1 MPISFATAVTRPRS
15 TNGQLVGVPVFTGG
29 PVGRGGT
36 SRREL
41 EVLGFTGKLGTTAVT
56 PGYVYVGVG
65 DRGTVSPAA
74 LRTAAAAM
82 ARAAAKVPV
91 LVTSLADVEGVERRT
106 AAQAVAE
113 GVVLGA
119 YRYVRLKRDSTP
131 PALER
136 VLLLGPSSAA
146 SRMQA
151 GAERGAAIAAAVN
164 LGRDL
169 ANTPPGLLTARDLA
183 ESALSVGRD
192 AGLTVEVLD
201 EAAISDLR
209 LGGLLGVNQG
219 STEPPRLVKLTY
231 VPRHPVATVALVGKG
246 ITYDSGG
253 ISLKPS
259 NAMHA
264 AMKMD
269 MTGAAVVLAAMS
281 ALRVTKPNVKVVGY
295 LCCTDNMPSG
305 SALKLGDVL
314 TIRNG
319 TTVEIHNTDA
329 EGRLVLADGLCLAV
343 EDGADAIVDV
353 ATLTGACMSALG
365 LEIAGLM
372 GNNESWIE
380 QIRAAAGRADEPVWP
395 LPLPARYRPHLDS
408 DVADLKNIGTEY
420 GGALAAGLF
429 LQEFTG
435 GVPWVHL
442 DIAGPMKSDRDDGWR
457 VKGASAFGV
466 RTLLELLDRF
476 EPPPPAPMPP
486 M

>member
-1 MPISFATAVTRPRS
+1 MTVSFDTATTRPRS
-15 TNGQLVGVPVFTGG
+15 VDLVGVPVFTSG
-29 PVGRGGT
+29 PVPRGAL

-41 EVLGFTGKLGTTAVT
+41 DALGFSAKVGSVAVT
-56 PGYVYVGVG
+56 PGTVHVGLG
-65 DRGTVSPAA
+65 DRDAVSVAT

-82 ARAAAKVPV
+82 ARATGTATAVA
-91 LVTSLADVEGVERRT
+91 TSLADVGGIDPRA

-113 GVVLGA
+113 GIVLGT
-119 YRYVRLKRDSTP
+119 YRFVRLKRDAKPSP
-131 PALER
+131 LEH
-136 VLLLGPSSAA
+136 VVLLGPTPAHA
-146 SRMQA
+146 KLAA
-151 GAERGAAIAAAVN
+151 GAARGAVIAAAVN

-183 ESALSVGRD
+183 DTATAVGRET
-192 AGLTVEVLD
+192 GLAVEVLD
-201 EAAISDLR
+201 ETAIAELR

-219 STEPPRLVKLTY
+219 STEPPRLVRLTY
-231 VPRHPVATVALVGKG
+231 TPRSPVATVALVGKG

-253 ISLKPS
+253 ISLKPT

-269 MTGAAVVLAAMS
+269 MTGAAVVLATMS
-281 ALRVTKPNVKVVGY
+281 ALRTTKPRVKVIGY

-314 TIRNG
+314 TFRNG

-329 EGRLVLADGLCLAV
+329 EGRLVLADGLGLAV

-353 ATLTGACMSALG
+353 ATLTGACIAALG

-372 GNNESWIE
+372 GNDEAWVG
-380 QIRAAAGRADEPVWP
+380 QVRAAAGRADEPVWP
-395 LPLPARYRPHLDS
+395 LPLPARYRSHLDS
-408 DVADLKNIGTEY
+408 DVADLKNVGSDY

-429 LQEFTG
+429 LQEFTA
-435 GVPWVHL
+435 GVPWAHL
-442 DIAGPMKSDRDDGWR
+442 DIAGPMKVDRDDGWR

-476 EPPPPAPMPP
+476 EPVR
-486 M
+486 

>member
-1 MPISFATAVTRPRS
+1 MPISFTTAVSRPRS
-15 TNGQLVGVPVFTGG
+15 AGGQVVGVPVYTTG
-29 PVGRGGT
+29 PMGRGAA
-36 SRREL
+36 SRRDL
-41 EVLGFTGKLGTTAVT
+41 EALGFTGQLGTTAVT

-65 DRGTVSPAA
+65 ERDSVSPAT

-82 ARAAAKVPV
+82 ARAAAKAPV
-91 LVTSLADVEGVERRT
+91 LVTSLADVDGIERRA

-119 YRYVRLKRDSTP
+119 YRYVRLKRDAKP
-131 PALER
+131 VALER
-136 VLLLGPSSAA
+136 VVLVGPAAA
-146 SRMQA
+146 SSRLRA

-183 ESALSVGRD
+183 GSAASVGRD
-192 AGLTVEVLD
+192 AGLEVDVFD
-201 EAAISDLR
+201 ESAIAELR

-219 STEPPRLVKLTY
+219 STEPPRLVKLTFA
-231 VPRHPVATVALVGKG
+231 PRHPVGTVALVGKG

-269 MTGAAVVLAAMS
+269 MSGAAVVLAAMS
-281 ALRVTKPNVKVVGY
+281 ALRLTKPKVRVVGY

-314 TIRNG
+314 TIRDG

-353 ATLTGACMSALG
+353 ATLTGACMAALG

-372 GNNESWIE
+372 GNNESWTA
-380 QIRAAAGRADEPVWP
+380 QVQAAAARADEPVWP

-408 DVADLKNIGTEY
+408 DVADLKNVGTEY

-429 LQEFTG
+429 LQEFTA
-435 GVPWVHL
+435 GVPWAHL
-442 DIAGPMKSDRDDGWR
+442 DIAGPMKCDRDDGWR

-476 EPPPPAPMPP
+476 ERPPN
-486 M
+486 

>member
-1 MPISFATAVTRPRS
+1 M
-15 TNGQLVGVPVFTGG
+15 
-29 PVGRGGT
+29 
-36 SRREL
+36 
-41 EVLGFTGKLGTTAVT
+41 AVT
-56 PGYVYVGVG
+56 PGTVYVGLG
-65 DRGTVSPAA
+65 DRDAVSVAT

-82 ARAAAKVPV
+82 ARAAGTATVV
-91 LVTSLADVEGVERRT
+91 ATTLADAGGVDPRA

-113 GVVLGA
+113 GVVLGT
-119 YRYVRLKRDSTP
+119 YRFLRLKRDARPSP
-131 PALER
+131 LEQ
-136 VLLLGPSSAA
+136 VVLLGPAPA
-146 SRMQA
+146 HAKLAA
-151 GAERGAAIAAAVN
+151 GAARGAVIGAAVN

-183 ESALSVGRD
+183 DTATAVGQET
-192 AGLTVEVLD
+192 GLAVEVLD
-201 EAAISDLR
+201 ETAIAELR

-231 VPRHPVATVALVGKG
+231 TPRSPVATVALVGKG

-253 ISLKPS
+253 ISLKPT

-269 MTGAAVVLAAMS
+269 MTGAAVVLATMS
-281 ALRVTKPNVKVVGY
+281 ALRTTKPKVKVIGY

-314 TIRNG
+314 TFRGG

-329 EGRLVLADGLCLAV
+329 EGRLVLADGLGLAV

-353 ATLTGACMSALG
+353 ATLTGACIAALG

-372 GNNESWIE
+372 GNDEAWVE
-380 QIRAAAGRADEPVWP
+380 QVRAAADRADEPVWR
-395 LPLPARYRPHLDS
+395 LPLPARYRSHLDS
-408 DVADLKNIGTEY
+408 DVADLKNVGSEY

-429 LQEFTG
+429 LQEFTA
-435 GVPWVHL
+435 GVPWAHL
-442 DIAGPMKSDRDDGWR
+442 DIAGPMKVDRDDGWR

-476 EPPPPAPMPP
+476 EPVR
-486 M
+486 